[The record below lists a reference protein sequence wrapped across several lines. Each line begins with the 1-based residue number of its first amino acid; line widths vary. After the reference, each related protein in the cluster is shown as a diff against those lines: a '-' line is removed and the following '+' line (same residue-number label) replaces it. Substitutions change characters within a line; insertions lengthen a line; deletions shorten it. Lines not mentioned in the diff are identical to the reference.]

1 MNDRISVK
9 PDTIFLEDILDDV
22 ANGYYKIPV
31 FQREFVWNSAQKLKL
46 FDSLL
51 NGYPIGSL
59 LFWKTEESYET
70 KNKIGPYTI
79 NRKAPEFRYVLDGFQ
94 RISTLFGI
102 LINPKNFE
110 NSIELNDFS
119 IFFDVKENSFS
130 TIKVRRNPNIFS
142 VNLYKIY
149 DNRELFAYTKELD
162 RVDIP
167 DEDKNR
173 YIDNARSL
181 HDILHKYKLP
191 FVEIKGGDIRSAI
204 EIFSRLNSTG
214 TEISEDYML
223 SARIYGDSGDRKFKL
238 IDSITAFLNSLNAYN
253 FEDLKRDTVLNCI
266 SNAKGSIYFDVKI
279 EDLLDK
285 KINLESLINTAYIH
299 IEKAVNF
306 LYTKLFVMD
315 IRLLPYP
322 SQLIFISEYFRLNPE
337 PSQIQLKDLEKWFW
351 MTTYSNYFTIY
362 SLSQQRS
369 AYQSFCNFARER
381 SGDGIYK
388 VNSDM
393 VFNTAKYPDK
403 LNFASVR
410 SKALQLF
417 YLRSIIADN
426 LIQERE
432 SLKSLFIS
440 SKKDKNPS
448 NIILR
453 LSSEFEENRD
463 RKQIDN
469 FIVSSSREIL
479 EKHFIT
485 QEAVDLY
492 KQEKIDE
499 FIKARE
505 ENLKLKERQFIEK
518 LGGIRYTY

>member
-31 FQREFVWNSAQKLKL
+31 FQREFVWSPAQKLKL

-70 KNKIGPYTI
+70 KDKIGPYTI
-79 NRKAPEFRYVLDGFQ
+79 NKQAPEFRYVLDGFQ

-102 LINPKNFE
+102 LINPRNFE
-110 NSIELNDFS
+110 SSNESNDFS

-149 DNRELFAYTKELD
+149 DNRELFAYIKELD
-162 RVDIP
+162 RQNIS
-167 DEDKNR
+167 DEDKNQ
-173 YIDNARSL
+173 YIDNARNL

-223 SARIYGDSGDRKFKL
+223 SARIYGDSKFKL
-238 IDSITAFLNSLNAYN
+238 IDSITGFLNSLNTYN

-266 SNAKGSIYFDVKI
+266 SNAKGRIYFDVKI
-279 EDLLDK
+279 EDLLDEK
-285 KINLESLINTAYIH
+285 LNLESFVNTSYVH
-299 IEKAVNF
+299 IEKAVRF
-306 LYTKLFVMD
+306 LYTKLFVID

-337 PSQIQLKDLEKWFW
+337 PSQTQMTDLEKWFW

-369 AYQSFCNFARER
+369 AYQAFYEFARDR

-417 YLRSIIADN
+417 YLRSIIAEN
-426 LIQERE
+426 IIQERE
-432 SLKSLFIS
+432 SLKSLFIY

-453 LSSEFEENRD
+453 LSSNFEESREK
-463 RKQIDN
+463 KQIDS
-469 FIVSSSREIL
+469 FIVSSSREVL
-479 EKHFIT
+479 ERHFIT
-485 QEAVDLY
+485 QEIVDLY
-492 KQEKIDE
+492 KQDKIDD

-505 ENLKLKERQFIEK
+505 ENLKSKERQFVEQ
-518 LGGIRYTY
+518 LEGIRYTH